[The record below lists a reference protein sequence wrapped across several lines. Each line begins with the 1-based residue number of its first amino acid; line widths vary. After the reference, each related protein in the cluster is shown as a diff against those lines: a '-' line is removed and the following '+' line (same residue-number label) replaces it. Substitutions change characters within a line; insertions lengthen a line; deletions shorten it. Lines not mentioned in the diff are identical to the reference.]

1 MDSQSFENRMRELEY
16 FHNQRLLPGT
26 WVVIRVDGRSF
37 SRFTESRFEK
47 PFDLK
52 FHDFMVQTAQSL
64 LTEMQGIYAYTE
76 SDEISVLFP
85 LNWDFFDRS
94 LEKIVSIS
102 ASIASAT
109 FTHVAGT
116 IAQFDSRVWLSA
128 HQPQVVDYFSWR
140 QADATRC
147 ALNGWCYW
155 TLRKLGKSASQATTE
170 LEHQST
176 TFKNELLFQNGINFN
191 DLPLWQRRGTGLY
204 WEQYTKQGYN
214 PMQQEAVT
222 TQRRRVKIDEELPMK
237 SDYRELIAQ
246 IADLSLAE

>member
-1 MDSQSFENRMRELEY
+1 MDSQGFENRMRELEY

-64 LTEMQGIYAYTE
+64 MTEMQGIYAYTE

-128 HQPQVVDYFSWR
+128 HQSQVVDYFSWR

-155 TLRKLGKSASQATTE
+155 TLRKLGKSTSQATTE
-170 LEHQST
+170 LEHQSAA
-176 TFKNELLFQNGINFN
+176 FKNELLFQNGINFN

-222 TQRRRVKIDEELPMK
+222 TRRRRIKIDEELPMK
-237 SDYRELIAQ
+237 SDYREFIVQ
-246 IADLSLAE
+246 IADLSLAG